1 MENIKIESI
10 KKDAIIS
17 IQLSGQFYKS
27 LQAVLMYI
35 TSMKEAEDFKELITK
50 INAQDP
56 TATYDEWET
65 NVETMLILCSEIE
78 EKARTQ
84 NAVEMIEI
92 PATELNNSKMQQ
104 SPEQTQ

>member
-27 LQAVLMYI
+27 VQTVLMYL
-35 TSMKEAEDFKELITK
+35 TSIKEAEDFKNLLEK
-50 INAQDP
+50 INTQDP
-56 TATYDEWET
+56 AATYDEWESS
-65 NVETMLILCSEIE
+65 VETMLILCSEIE

-84 NAVEMIEI
+84 NAVEMIEV
-92 PATELNNSKMQQ
+92 PSTELNNQPTQQ
-104 SPEQTQ
+104 SPESLQ